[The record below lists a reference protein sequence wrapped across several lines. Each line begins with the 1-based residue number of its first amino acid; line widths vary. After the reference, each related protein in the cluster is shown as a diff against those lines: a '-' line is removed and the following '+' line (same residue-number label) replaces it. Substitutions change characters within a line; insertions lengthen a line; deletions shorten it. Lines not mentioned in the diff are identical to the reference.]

1 MTFVINSDIIID
13 YTLKN
18 DMKTFKQFETNQ
30 KILII
35 VDALNL
41 AFRYKHSGARNF
53 AEDYVRTVESL
64 AKSYRAQQVI
74 IAADQGSSSYRKAI
88 YPNYK
93 QNRKDKF
100 DQQSE
105 AEKLEFELFFEDFT
119 ATLELLA
126 ESYPVLRFQGVEAD
140 DIAAYIVSKKR
151 RLKVD
156 EIWLM
161 SSDKDWDLLIKP
173 GVGRFSYVTRK
184 ETTWES
190 WSDQYSFEPEQYIH
204 VKCLMGDSGDN
215 VPGVPGIGPKRAQQ
229 LVEEYGTTWDIINSI
244 PISGKYK
251 YIEALNQSKEQ
262 LELNYQLMDLVTYC
276 QDAIGTENCKQ
287 IDEILT
293 KCLINH

>member
-1 MTFVINSDIIID
+1 
-13 YTLKN
+13 
-18 DMKTFKQFETNQ
+18 MKTFKQFETTE
-30 KILII
+30 KTLMI

-41 AFRYKHSGARNF
+41 AFRYKHSGARDF
-53 AEDYVRTVESL
+53 AQDYIRTVDSL
-64 AKSYRAQQVI
+64 AKSYKAQYVI
-74 IAADQGSSSYRKAI
+74 IAADQGSSSYRKNI

-100 DQQSE
+100 DQQTE

-119 ATLELLA
+119 ETLELIS
-126 ESYPVLRFQGVEAD
+126 ERYPVLRFQGVEAD
-140 DIAAYIVSKKR
+140 DIAAYIVGKKR
-151 RLKVD
+151 KLPID
-156 EIWLM
+156 QIWLM

-184 ETTWES
+184 EVTWDT
-190 WSDQYSFEPEQYIH
+190 WQDHYAFEPEQYVH

-215 VPGVPGIGPKRAQQ
+215 VPGVPGVGPKRAQQ

-244 PISGKYK
+244 PISGRYK
-251 YIEALNQSKEQ
+251 YIEAINQSKQQ

-276 QDAIGTENCKQ
+276 QDAIGTEYCKQ

-293 KCLINH
+293 KCLIIH

>member
-1 MTFVINSDIIID
+1 
-13 YTLKN
+13 
-18 DMKTFKQFETNQ
+18 MKTFKQFETTE
-30 KILII
+30 KTLMV

-53 AEDYVRTVESL
+53 AEDYLRTVESL
-64 AKSYRAQQVI
+64 KKSYKAKWVI
-74 IAADQGSSSYRKAI
+74 IAADQGSSSYRKNI
-88 YPNYK
+88 YPLYK
-93 QNRKDKF
+93 QNRKDKY
-100 DQQSE
+100 DQQTE
-105 AEKLEFELFFEDFT
+105 QERQEFELFFEDFT
-119 ATLELLA
+119 ATLDLLA
-126 ESYPVLRFQGVEAD
+126 EHYPVIRFQGVEAD

-151 RLKVD
+151 KLAVD

-184 ETTWES
+184 EVTWDN
-190 WSDQYSFEPEQYIH
+190 WNDHYAFEPEQYIS

-215 VPGVPGIGPKRAQQ
+215 VPGVPGVGPKRAQQ

-244 PISGKYK
+244 PLHGRYK
-251 YIEALNQSKEQ
+251 YIEALNQNREQ

-287 IDEILT
+287 IDETLELT
-293 KCLINH
+293 IK